1 MPPSPGPPSRAA
13 RWTGVS
19 ARKAPVRRCSWHQC
33 AKPATARVRFE
44 LPNLLAGSER
54 DYCQPHTELVRQAKG
69 TRVVRR
75 FGPRQPTLPG
85 LFDGTAEATATSLG
99 HSRLRGVIG

>member
-1 MPPSPGPPSRAA
+1 VRA
-13 RWTGVS
+13 R
-19 ARKAPVRRCSWHQC
+19 RAPVRHCSWHHC
-33 AKPATARVRFE
+33 AKAATATIRFL

-75 FGPRQPTLPG
+75 FGPQQSTLPG
-85 LFDGTAEATATSLG
+85 LADATAEAAATG
-99 HSRLRGVIG
+99 RDRTRRKGVIG

>member
-1 MPPSPGPPSRAA
+1 VSP
-13 RWTGVS
+13 
-19 ARKAPVRRCSWHQC
+19 RKAPVRRCSWHHC
-33 AKPATARVRFE
+33 SKPAVATIRFV

-54 DYCQPHTELVRQAKG
+54 DYCQPHVGLVRQAKG

-85 LFDGTAEATATSLG
+85 MADVTVEVPAAG
-99 HSRLRGVIG
+99 RGRNRQEGVRP